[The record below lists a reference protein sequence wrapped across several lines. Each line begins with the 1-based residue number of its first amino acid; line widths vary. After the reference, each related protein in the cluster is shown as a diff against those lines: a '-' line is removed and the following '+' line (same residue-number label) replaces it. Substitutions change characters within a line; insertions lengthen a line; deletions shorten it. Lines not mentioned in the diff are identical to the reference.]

1 LTETTE
7 PTHTEQTTP
16 RPSGSGDG
24 SDRGRPAGASYQA
37 RLKGPDRL
45 RIGLVVGALLAIVV
59 AATVTLGASPSPS
72 GAPSGGN
79 QPGNTKPDRAGRSP
93 FNLRDR
99 FLGLLEGRGGLRG
112 FGQITITAINGSNLS
127 LKTDDG
133 WTRTIAVTSTTTITK
148 GGQTIAMADLKV
160 GDSIRFGQTRNADG
174 SFTVNRIAVVVPRV
188 AGTVTAVT
196 DNGFTLSK
204 RDGTTSTV
212 TVSSSTTYTVGAL
225 TPKAGTKSD
234 VKVGSEVAVQGT
246 QGAGN
251 TLSAISVHVRPPT
264 IAGQVTAKSG
274 NTITVRR
281 PDGTT
286 ATIHVGSATTYR
298 VRGAANGG
306 LPNITVGMGILA
318 EGTQRSDEQLV
329 GLPGLLEREA
339 LGHRHVRVQPPANEP
354 VDQLLHLADAAYP
367 RPRERQL
374 LVDEYRTGLEGDR
387 APLADERDATPL
399 RRCLEAE

>member
-1 LTETTE
+1 MSERTE
-7 PTHTEQTTP
+7 PTQVEQNTP
-16 RPSGSGDG
+16 EPSGSDG
-24 SDRGRPAGASYQA
+24 PDRTHSGSPGGASYQA

-72 GAPSGGN
+72 AAPSGGN
-79 QPGNTKPDRAGRSP
+79 QPGNTKPDRAGRAP

-99 FLGLLEGRGGLRG
+99 VVGLLEGRGGLRG

-133 WTRTIAVTSTTTITK
+133 WTRTIAVTSATTITK
-148 GGQTIAMADLKV
+148 GGQTIALADLKV
-160 GDSIRFGQTRNADG
+160 GDALRLGQTRNPDG
-174 SFTVNRIAVVVPRV
+174 SFMVNRIAVVVPRV

-196 DNGFTLSK
+196 GNGFTLSK
-204 RDGTTSTV
+204 RDGTTWTV
-212 TVSSSTTYTVGAL
+212 TVSSSTTYTVGTL

-251 TLSAISVHVRPPT
+251 TLGAISVHVRPPT
-264 IAGQVTAKSG
+264 VAGQVTAKSG

-281 PDGTT
+281 GDGTT

-306 LPNITVGMGILA
+306 LANITVGMGILA
-318 EGTQRSDEQLV
+318 EGTQRPDGSLDASSVAAGQLRKP
-329 GLPGLLEREA
+329 GRPLLPKFRGPNA
-339 LGHRHVRVQPPANEP
+339 VPSPTPP
-354 VDQLLHLADAAYP
+354 
-367 RPRERQL
+367 
-374 LVDEYRTGLEGDR
+374 
-387 APLADERDATPL
+387 TPG
-399 RRCLEAE
+399 